1 MLIEFTLIEKRRIAI
16 NPKDVLSVEQGDY
29 LARYNNDYGFD
40 GCPTKIL
47 IRNHGTYTVRE
58 SFDTVKTLLNSEVK
72 HA

>member
-29 LARYNNDYGFD
+29 LERYNNNYEFD

-47 IRNHGTYTVRE
+47 IRNHGTYMVRE
-58 SFDTVKTLLNSEVK
+58 SFDTVITLLNSEVK
-72 HA
+72 YA

>member
-29 LARYNNDYGFD
+29 FARYNNNYEFD

-47 IRNHGTYTVRE
+47 IRNHGT
-58 SFDTVKTLLNSEVK
+58 
-72 HA
+72 